1 MSTERVNPHSVITL
15 VVTRLEHLRIHLG
28 IIRIRE
34 GWCSTD
40 SNLIKTWAHFL
51 SWLVLHEYCHCYSH
65 ECISEP
71 VKEDCDTAV
80 NITVGPKPLN
90 FCETYWLGFWKKENN
105 FIRLMMGLM
114 IMHAQF
120 SAESQVCYKY
130 KIIGT
135 IIAFLKAWY
144 NYQPF

>member
-1 MSTERVNPHSVITL
+1 MSTERVNPHSVVTM

-40 SNLIKTWAHFL
+40 STLIKTWAHFL

-80 NITVGPKPLN
+80 NITVGPNINPLTSVKP
-90 FCETYWLGFWKKENN
+90 T
-105 FIRLMMGLM
+105 GLV
-114 IMHAQF
+114 
-120 SAESQVCYKY
+120 SEKR
-130 KIIGT
+130 KT
-135 IIAFLKAWY
+135 TL
-144 NYQPF
+144 